1 MTKQEFLKR
10 AVAKNIKESRGHDAP
25 SYEWDVYFDGKKVGN
40 VWDDS
45 YGGELK
51 ITNFRFGIT
60 NLYKTIDKKSLW
72 DEKYKWTTSLD
83 LLMEELKVTGLMKKD
98 EKKGVMIGTPYNY
111 SVKGFRTS
119 IPTSFKKWGDSGII
133 KDYQDIINEAVS
145 KGQTILNAEYLRT
158 WNLNI

>member
-1 MTKQEFLKR
+1 MLEKQQQVKDLLDFIDNSPSPHH
-10 AVAKNIKESRGHDAP
+10 AVKNIVEK
-25 SYEWDVYFDGKKVGN
+25 
-40 VWDDS
+40 
-45 YGGELK
+45 L
-51 ITNFRFGIT
+51 T
-60 NLYKTIDKKSLW
+60 KSDFKLL